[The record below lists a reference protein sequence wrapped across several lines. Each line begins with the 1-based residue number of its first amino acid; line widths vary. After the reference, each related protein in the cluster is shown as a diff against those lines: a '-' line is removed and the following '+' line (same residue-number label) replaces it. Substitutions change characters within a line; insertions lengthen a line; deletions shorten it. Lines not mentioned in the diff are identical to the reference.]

1 LAELLS
7 LLCSWILFPEDS
19 DMRAQKSLL
28 LPSDLASAERRFA
41 TWRGT
46 RKPGVRIPERLWAS
60 AVKLAATHGLNQ
72 TASALRLDYYSLKKR
87 LERAASS
94 GRPTKSGPSFVELSA
109 PGASGLREWSI
120 DFEHPAGARMRVQVK
135 GADALDV
142 LALARGFWN
151 GE

>member
-1 LAELLS
+1 
-7 LLCSWILFPEDS
+7 
-19 DMRAQKSLL
+19 MRAKKSVKF
-28 LPSDLASAERRFA
+28 PSDLVDAERRFA
-41 TWRGT
+41 KWRRTRQPGT
-46 RKPGVRIPERLWAS
+46 RIPERLWGS
-60 AVKLAATHGLNQ
+60 AVKLAASHGLHP

-87 LERAASS
+87 VARATTAPSVRAAES
-94 GRPTKSGPSFVELSA
+94 RPSFVELSA
-109 PGASGLREWSI
+109 PSASGLREWSI